1 MTDSE
6 WLLICLIV
14 AAIAIVAILLH
25 SYPIG
30 EAINGTYAMFVG
42 GP

>member
-6 WLLICLIV
+6 WILICSIV

-30 EAINGTYAMFVG
+30 DAINGTYAMVVG

>member
-6 WLLICLIV
+6 WLLICGLL
-14 AAIAIVAILLH
+14 AAVAIVAILVH

-30 EAINGTYAMFVG
+30 DAINGTYAMVVG